1 MKIKDLN
8 MRHLS
13 TVVVGRL
20 GIISLATLLV
30 AQLSTAAA
38 GEISIRNG
46 DSIAFLGDSNT
57 QAGWEHPYGY
67 VRLVLL
73 ALEQEGAKATPI
85 PAGVAGDT
93 SERMLKRLDGV
104 LAKKP
109 TWLTLSCGFNDV
121 SPACA
126 WQVGFEDFTKNVT
139 AILDKSQAAGVKVIN
154 LTPTLYQDT
163 VPDNATNQKA
173 SPYVEFLRQTAKE
186 RNLPLADL
194 NAAHR
199 AEIARLKSENS
210 PRSTL
215 LCDGIHMAPRGD
227 MMMATGVLKT
237 LGLTDNQIAKAKE
250 KWLDAAYRH
259 PITAWRDMTVRQFE
273 KAKGFAARE
282 KIDAVKT
289 VLESFWERALTTAA
303 KATPPQ
309 ADMKTLRDVT
319 QIQYG
324 KDLDALLESDVPMA
338 KEKSPDAPHRTGV
351 LVYREMTV
359 RQFEKA
365 EAFAA
370 REKEVYVSNVLEPLW
385 IRALVSAA
393 KAAPAEAD
401 METIREAAK
410 IQYGKDLDNLLDSGL
425 TIKDLKQ

>member
-273 KAKGFAARE
+273 KA
-282 KIDAVKT
+282 
-289 VLESFWERALTTAA
+289 
-303 KATPPQ
+303 
-309 ADMKTLRDVT
+309 
-319 QIQYG
+319 
-324 KDLDALLESDVPMA
+324 
-338 KEKSPDAPHRTGV
+338 
-351 LVYREMTV
+351 
-359 RQFEKA
+359 

-410 IQYGKDLDNLLDSGL
+410 IQYGKDLDNLLESGL

>member
-194 NAAHR
+194 NAATDQLPKHAYV
-199 AEIARLKSENS
+199 AE
-210 PRSTL
+210 
-215 LCDGIHMAPRGD
+215 
-227 MMMATGVLKT
+227 
-237 LGLTDNQIAKAKE
+237 AKPLNDICRK
-250 KWLDAAYRH
+250 
-259 PITAWRDMTVRQFE
+259 TVRSQKKE
-273 KAKGFAARE
+273 PQKLGSLL
-282 KIDAVKT
+282 VH
-289 VLESFWERALTTAA
+289 VLMRLGVTTEPPTINSTSLEAPVAESSEGDR
-303 KATPPQ
+303 
-309 ADMKTLRDVT
+309 
-319 QIQYG
+319 
-324 KDLDALLESDVPMA
+324 
-338 KEKSPDAPHRTGV
+338 
-351 LVYREMTV
+351 
-359 RQFEKA
+359 
-365 EAFAA
+365 
-370 REKEVYVSNVLEPLW
+370 
-385 IRALVSAA
+385 
-393 KAAPAEAD
+393 
-401 METIREAAK
+401 
-410 IQYGKDLDNLLDSGL
+410 
-425 TIKDLKQ
+425 